1 MTESPSVDEF
11 IRHMQAELD
20 ACEDIVDKIEREKRQ
35 WQIES
40 SLLLAIDFANKFK
53 ELSKLGQN
61 PMQIVQALATQD
73 PDSAKIAKQVIAI
86 AGGFAHI
93 VVQTW
98 TQTWTSVLVAVTM
111 WNNHSSSH
119 IAIMSWIEG
128 SSAST
133 WYK

>member
-11 IRHMQAELD
+11 IRHMQADLD

-53 ELSKLGQN
+53 ELAKLGQN
-61 PMQIVQALATQD
+61 PIQIVQALATQD

-86 AGGFAHI
+86 ATGLCPHCGA
-93 VVQTW
+93 
-98 TQTWTSVLVAVTM
+98 TM
-111 WNNHSSSH
+111 EADLDFCPSCGNYV
-119 IAIMSWIEG
+119 E
-128 SSAST
+128 
-133 WYK
+133 